1 MQEPPPPPG
10 FQPEAAPPRRAR
22 RGPFVPGLSSAD
34 GAPPPPPG
42 FQPVTSTLTPSGPVH
57 DGDTFRLSSGQ
68 NGRLFGVDAFELNQS
83 GRDLNGRP
91 VPLGVPARNAL
102 FPFAQPGST
111 VTLTGDMTYNR
122 PVVSLSRNGNDA
134 GSALVGSGYA
144 LPEPRYLAGNPGL
157 LSRYVLDQ
165 RDAIANERGAYAGTY
180 QVPSDWRHQGA
191 ANAPWTG
198 KVPMSPAQLVHY
210 NALLRDPRTTPATL
224 NSWLTSQGHPAENL
238 ENTVPFMRANPQA
251 APNPYWQ
258 QRDVTGAPVQPAG
271 PGFISRVARAGQE
284 GVADTLG
291 APVDMVQ
298 SVLSPLQ
305 RAFGV
310 TPPAAPW
317 GSSAN
322 IRNGLH
328 SIGLGQTD
336 ELSAPRSTTESYI
349 QPVVRGLASPPNGAL
364 RLGSSLFGSDPAAP
378 QSWHDSVYDAFG
390 WDKSR
395 PLGQAILGWDSRK
408 PVADNIVGA
417 PILNA
422 IDNIG
427 LKLGLID
434 PKTYHGRI
442 PHNPNEVPSWNA
454 PEPRSNWDIF
464 RDSVTDMFSKAGT
477 GINAY
482 VMRAGQD
489 DRQAELLNDE
499 VAQGRLTRAQADQ
512 YLADQRA
519 INASNILETRDQRA
533 LRDSADP
540 VWRSGGFL
548 PGNLLREG
556 SSFAGGIVGDANP
569 TYAIGGELIPAARL
583 TTPIVERLAPALAPK
598 IAPTIGRMAS
608 MGTLNAGIDAGLQG
622 AEMHEGLQ
630 DHYDYGRTAKAF
642 GMGALVQGGIEGV
655 PAVARRIAGR
665 GDGVPQ
671 RAPVV
676 PSEGEMALPD
686 GSVVHY
692 SQPIKAPDGVPQWD
706 EDGAPLV
713 GYHNGIPNYG
723 HAGQPG
729 SITPNS
735 TPRPFRPDAP
745 NGYTTVPIP
754 DASPVPHYDSPPATP
769 RQLEQGQFE
778 ADNYGKMP
786 WDDYARTYQAKFG
799 EAPPLVVDVSGGYSA
814 PIKAPAGVPQ
824 FDAQGAPLIE
834 MRDVSGKPT
843 PIYGK
848 PGQPGSLVPKASDA
862 APVGNR
868 AGNATDTADMAAEHG
883 GASLYGPEMGGDPA
897 PPPGFSLEQPARV
910 PDRIDLGASASEPAP
925 PPGFYPE
932 APGKPYPILSDATQA
947 QRAAQAR
954 DIRPGDVLPLADSS
968 VASADEAAAIG
979 AGQYAPIRAPNE
991 ADALSSR
998 SIPSPV
1004 DGSRT
1009 IPKRGPLDLV
1019 TWLRTQGGIKPQG
1032 GELAH
1037 YGIDNTPRK
1046 GMDFAGGENRFG
1058 KLVDPEGG
1066 MTYDEAAQRAHE
1078 AGYFPDHVERP
1089 TTAEFLDA
1097 LHATHTGLQ
1106 RNFLPEDYPEIDA
1119 FDAARAQ
1126 RHAVEAARQ
1135 DGTTLVED
1143 RGQPVGLH
1151 DVEANTP
1158 PVHAYEEWGDQAPD
1172 FAGNVKLGN
1181 LDSPQSIKRALTV
1194 TEQRVGGFDAA
1205 TRGRITHAET
1215 AALADDLGMTPQQLL
1230 ARRKGQAF
1238 NAEEALAARQILAKS
1253 GNELV
1258 NMARKIAKVDNPGDE
1273 LMAQFREAF
1282 TRHVAIQEQVAGM
1295 TAEAGRALQQFRQL
1309 ADSRAV
1315 RGDVL
1320 KSLAQDGLG
1329 GDRLKEAADAIVE
1342 NAADPAALNRAAR
1355 LAAKPRFKDK
1365 LIELY
1370 YNSILSGP
1378 QTHAVNAMSNTMTAI
1393 GQIPEHAVAAVV
1405 GAPRAML
1412 RTAGAAD
1419 RVLFSELGS
1428 RVVGMLQGTKEGMRQ
1443 AGRTFRTGR
1452 TPDHVNKIEGT
1463 EAAAISGLK
1472 GKIIRTPTRA
1482 LSAADELYKAIA
1494 RRSEIAGL
1502 AVRQAGAEGLHG
1514 PAARARAASLAANPT
1529 DDMVARSFDYAR
1541 YVTFQRPLTSK
1552 FGQTLTRLSEG
1563 SFLVKL
1569 VIPFV
1574 RTPANIMKFAVER
1587 SPAAPLLSEWRADMM
1602 AGGAR
1607 RDLAI
1612 AKVAVGSGAMAL
1624 AMDWYTKGLITG
1636 GGPADQDAKAVM
1648 RADGW
1653 QPYSVKIGDRYY
1665 SYQRLDPYSTTLGVA
1680 ADFADLQSHMSEHQ
1694 KDEVAGLL
1702 LASTIKNLADK
1713 TWFSGVSDLSQAVSD
1728 SDRYG
1733 PSYIRNRLASTFV
1746 PTIVAQAAKATDP
1759 NLREARNILDAFR
1772 ARIPIL
1778 SRQVPARL
1786 NVWGQPIPNEGG
1798 IGPNIIS
1805 PIAQSQGLNDPV
1817 NAAFLASG
1825 AHVGKPGRKVGERM
1839 LNDAEYRNYAAASGQ
1854 LAHDRLSSFVTGP
1867 GFSLVPPMSRADA
1880 LEGVL
1885 RTARSDTRT
1894 TLFGNYRRG
1903 KGEPLP
1909 PPGFM
1914 PEPSPPPGFVPLR

>member
-10 FQPEAAPPRRAR
+10 FVPEPA
-22 RGPFVPGLSSAD
+22 
-34 GAPPPPPG
+34 PPPG
-42 FQPVTSTLTPSGPVH
+42 FRPVSPTLAPTGTVH

-68 NGRLFGVDAFELNQS
+68 NGRLFGVDAFELNQN

-91 VPLGVPARNAL
+91 VPLGVPARNVL
-102 FPFAQPGST
+102 FPFAQPGAT
-111 VTLTGDMTYNR
+111 VTPTGDMTYNR

-144 LPEPRYLAGNPGL
+144 LPEPRYLAGSPAL
-157 LSRYVLDQ
+157 LSRYVSDQ

-180 QVPSDWRHQGA
+180 QVPSNWRHQGP

-198 KVPMSPAQLVHY
+198 KTPMSPAQLTHY

-224 NSWLTSQGHPAENL
+224 NSWLASQGHPAENV
-238 ENTVPFMRANPQA
+238 ENTLPFMRANPQT

-258 QRDVTGAPVQPAG
+258 QRDVTDQPVMPAG
-271 PGFISRVARAGQE
+271 PGFVGRIARAGQE

-291 APVDMVQ
+291 LPVDTVQ

-305 RAFGV
+305 RAFGA

-322 IRNGLH
+322 IRNGMH
-328 SIGLGQTD
+328 SLGIGQTD
-336 ELSAPRSTTESYI
+336 ELSAPRSTTESYL
-349 QPVVRGLASPPNGAL
+349 QPVVRGAASPPNGVA
-364 RLGSSLFGSDPAAP
+364 RLGGALLGGPAAS
-378 QSWHDSVYDAFG
+378 QSWHDSIYDTLG
-390 WDKSR
+390 WDKSK
-395 PLGQAILGWDSRK
+395 PLGQALLGWDVHK
-408 PVADNIVGA
+408 PVADNLLGA

-422 IDNIG
+422 IDDAG
-427 LKLGLID
+427 LNLGLID
-434 PKTYHGRI
+434 PSTYRGRI
-442 PHNPNEVPSWNA
+442 PPKPNAGPTWNA
-454 PEPRSNWDIF
+454 PAPRSSWDIF
-464 RDSVTDMFSKAGT
+464 RDTMGDMFSKAGT
-477 GINAY
+477 GINAF

-512 YLADQRA
+512 YLADTRAMNAANVIETRNQRA
-519 INASNILETRDQRA
+519 ARDG
-533 LRDSADP
+533 ADP
-540 VWRSGGFL
+540 VWRSGGFM
-548 PGNLLREG
+548 PNNLLREASG
-556 SSFAGGIVGDANP
+556 FAGGIVGDANP
-569 TYAIGGELIPAARL
+569 TYAIGGEMVPAARL
-583 TTPIVERLAPALAPK
+583 TTPIVERLAPVLAPK

-608 MGTLNAGIDAGLQG
+608 MGAVNAGIDAGLQG
-622 AEMHEGLQ
+622 GEMREGLQ

-642 GMGALVQGGIEGV
+642 GMGAVLQGGIEGI
-655 PAVARRIAGR
+655 PAAARAIAGR
-665 GDGVPQ
+665 GEGVPS
-671 RAPVV
+671 APVV
-676 PSEGEMALPD
+676 GPGQMALPD
-686 GSVVHY
+686 GSVVRY
-692 SQPIKAPDGVPQWD
+692 SKPIKAPDGVPQWD

-713 GYHNGIPNYG
+713 GFTNGIPNYG

-735 TPRPFRPDAP
+735 TPRPFTPDAP

-754 DASPVPHYDSPPATP
+754 DAAPVPHYDSPPATP

-778 ADNYGKMP
+778 ADNYGKMSF
-786 WDDYARTYQAKFG
+786 DDYAKAYQAKFG

-814 PIKAPAGVPQ
+814 PIKAPPGVPQ

-834 MRDVSGKPT
+834 MRDVGGKPT

-848 PGQPGSLVPKASDA
+848 PGQPGSLVPNASDA
-862 APVGNR
+862 VPVANR
-868 AGNATDTADMAAEHG
+868 AGNAADTADMAADHG
-883 GASLYGPEMGGDPA
+883 GASLYGPEMGGEPA
-897 PPPGFSLEQPARV
+897 LPPGFVPEISASA
-910 PDRIDLGASASEPAP
+910 PDRISSGGVAGEPAP
-925 PPGFYPE
+925 PPGFFPE
-932 APGKPYPILSDATQA
+932 TPGEPFPILSDATQA
-947 QRAAQAR
+947 QRAAQGQA
-954 DIRPGDVLPLADSS
+954 IRPGDVLPLADSS
-968 VASADEAAAIG
+968 VASVEEAARIG
-979 AGQYAPIRAPNE
+979 AGKYQPIKAPNE
-991 ADALSSR
+991 RDTLGAR

-1004 DGSRT
+1004 DGLRT
-1009 IPKRGPLDLV
+1009 IPKRGPVDLV
-1019 TWLRTQGGIKPQG
+1019 SWLRTQGGLKPQA
-1032 GELAH
+1032 GELTH
-1037 YGIDNTPRK
+1037 YGIDNAPRT
-1046 GMDFAGGENRFG
+1046 GMDFAGGESRFG
-1058 KLVDPEGG
+1058 KLVDPVNG

-1097 LHATHTGLQ
+1097 LQATHSGRQ
-1106 RNFLPEDYPEIDA
+1106 RHFLPQDFGEVDA
-1119 FDAARAQ
+1119 FEAARAQ
-1126 RHAVEAARQ
+1126 RHAVESALQ
-1135 DGTTLVED
+1135 EGTPLVED
-1143 RGQPVGLH
+1143 RGQPIGL
-1151 DVEANTP
+1151 DDLEANAP

-1172 FAGNVKLGN
+1172 YAGNLKLGK

-1205 TRGRITHAET
+1205 RRGRITHAET
-1215 AALADDLGMTPQQLL
+1215 EALAAEMGMTPQQLL

-1253 GNELV
+1253 ANELV
-1258 NMARKIAKVDNPGDE
+1258 NLARKISRLDNPGDE
-1273 LMAQFREAF
+1273 LAAQFREAW

-1295 TAEAGRALQQFRQL
+1295 TAEAGRALQQFRQM

-1320 KSLAQDGLG
+1320 RSLAQEGFG
-1329 GDRLKEAADAIVE
+1329 GDRLKEAAEAIVE
-1342 NAADPAALNRAAR
+1342 HADDPAALNRAA
-1355 LAAKPRFKDK
+1355 LEASKPKFKDK

-1378 QTHAVNAMSNTMTAI
+1378 QTHVVNTMSNTMTAI

-1405 GAPRAML
+1405 GAPRAL
-1412 RTAGAAD
+1412 VRTAGAAD
-1419 RVLFSELGS
+1419 RVLFSELGA
-1428 RVVGMLQGTKEGMRQ
+1428 RVVGMLQGSREGMAQ
-1443 AGRTFRTGR
+1443 AARTFRTGR
-1452 TPDHVNKIEGT
+1452 TPDHVNKVEGN

-1472 GKIIRTPTRA
+1472 GKVIRTPTRA

-1502 AVRQAGAEGLHG
+1502 AVRQAAAEGLHG
-1514 PAARARAASLAANPT
+1514 AAAKARAADLAANPT
-1529 DDMVARSFDYAR
+1529 DAMVTRSFDYAR
-1541 YVTFQRPLTSK
+1541 YVTFQRPLQSK
-1552 FGQTLTRLSEG
+1552 FGQKLTQLSEG
-1563 SFLVKL
+1563 SFLIKL

-1574 RTPANIMKFAVER
+1574 KTPANIMKFAVER
-1587 SPAAPLLSEWRADMM
+1587 SPAAPLLGEWRRDMM

-1612 AKVAVGSGAMAL
+1612 AKVAVGTGAMATVMHL
-1624 AMDWYTKGLITG
+1624 YTKGLITG

-1653 QPYSVKIGDRYY
+1653 QPYSFKIGNRYY

-1680 ADFADLQSHMSEHQ
+1680 ADFADLQSHMNEHQ

-1702 LASTIKNLADK
+1702 LMSTIKNLADK
-1713 TWFSGVSDLSQAVSD
+1713 TWFSGVSDLSQAVGD

-1733 PSYIRNRLASTFV
+1733 ASYARNRAASLLV
-1746 PTIVAQAAKATDP
+1746 PTLVAQAAKATDP

-1798 IGPNIIS
+1798 LGPNIIS
-1805 PIAQSQGLNDPV
+1805 PFAQSQGVNDPV
-1817 NAAFLASG
+1817 NAAFLDNG
-1825 AHVGKPGRKVGERM
+1825 AHVGKPGRKVGQRT
-1839 LNDAEYRNYAAASGQ
+1839 LSDAEYRNYAAASGQ
-1854 LAHDRLSSFVTGP
+1854 LAHDRLNSFVTGP
-1867 GFSLVPPMSRADA
+1867 GFSLIPPMSRADA

-1885 RTARSDTRT
+1885 RTARGDART

-1903 KGEPLP
+1903 KGEPPP

-1914 PEPSPPPGFVPLR
+1914 PEPPPPPGFVPVR